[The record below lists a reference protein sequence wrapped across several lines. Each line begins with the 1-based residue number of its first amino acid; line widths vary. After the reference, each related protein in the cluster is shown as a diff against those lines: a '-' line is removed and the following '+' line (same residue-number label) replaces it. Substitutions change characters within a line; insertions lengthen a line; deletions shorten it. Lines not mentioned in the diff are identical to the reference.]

1 VKGPVLGN
9 SWTPLPP
16 IELHGLG
23 TSAVESLDH
32 YLARLVWTV
41 GTRACDVLEGWHVS
55 GMPPVSAICGP
66 GYVYLSSIADL
77 KRVTGVESLHCGTV
91 YNLGGITERGLRGLA
106 QRERRWCPVCLN
118 DWNHET
124 SYEMLAWH
132 FHLVARCPL
141 HDCILRG
148 RCQRCGQPQRRRTSY
163 ALRRH
168 CFHCGASL
176 GGKGEWS
183 KMSSEQAWANSQ
195 MLDILE
201 FCGDPNSVRLDDSSF
216 TMLASTVLTGVLL
229 ADDASQKARQVV
241 ARVAASTNAP
251 SLDFELILNLCA
263 LQGVGLR
270 EALHD
275 PLGGSS
281 KPFPSMWETFRPI
294 DLRIDSRKARSQ
306 VFETLL
312 SELIESPNS
321 RPLPSLWLLAQ
332 ELGLSEHAEARY
344 RTANWRR
351 YGLSCLARSRS
362 KEVQQRVDAAFAKVA
377 RQTALEARF
386 TASSRTRER
395 VARQAID
402 DKKLSRELKLAIV
415 ESFWKIRGRCQAM
428 LEAGTIPDPKSL
440 VRRN

>member
-1 VKGPVLGN
+1 MKSPVLAS

-41 GTRACDVLEGWHVS
+41 GIRACDVLAGWHVS
-55 GMPPVSAICGP
+55 GIPPVSAICGP

-77 KRVTGVESLHCGTV
+77 KRATGVDSLHCGTV

-106 QRERRWCPVCLN
+106 QRERRWCPVCLK
-118 DWNHET
+118 DWDHDS
-124 SYEMLAWH
+124 SYELLAWH
-132 FHLVARCPL
+132 FHLVVRCPL
-141 HDCILRG
+141 HDCILVG
-148 RCQRCGQPQRRRTSY
+148 RCQRCGRAQGRRTSY
-163 ALRRH
+163 PSRRN
-168 CFHCGASL
+168 CVHCGSSL
-176 GGKGEWS
+176 GGRGRWES
-183 KMSSEQAWANSQ
+183 MSPEQAWAHSQ
-195 MLDILE
+195 MLGILE
-201 FCGDPNSVRLDDSSF
+201 FCGDPSSKRLEDSAF
-216 TMLASTVLTGVLL
+216 TILASSVLTGVLL
-229 ADDASQKARQVV
+229 ADDASEEARQVV

-251 SLDFELILNLCA
+251 SLDFELLLNLCA

-281 KPFPSMWETFRPI
+281 KPFLSMWETFRPI

-351 YGLSCLARSRS
+351 YGLSCLARSKE
-362 KEVQQRVDAAFAKVA
+362 KEVQQRVDAAFAKVSRLA
-377 RQTALEARF
+377 GIEGRPTADSL
-386 TASSRTRER
+386 TRER
-395 VARQAID
+395 LARQAID

-415 ESFWKIRGRCQAM
+415 NSYWEIRERCLSMLQA
-428 LEAGTIPDPKSL
+428 ATASPRGN
-440 VRRN
+440 V